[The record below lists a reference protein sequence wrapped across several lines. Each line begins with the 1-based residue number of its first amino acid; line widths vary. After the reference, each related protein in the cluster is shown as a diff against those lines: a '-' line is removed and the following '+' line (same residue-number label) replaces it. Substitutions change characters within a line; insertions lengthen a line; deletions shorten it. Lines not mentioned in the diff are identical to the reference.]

1 MSLNKQAT
9 TFGLKPQVLQKR
21 IADKKTSI
29 LNLSKNRKLTNDE
42 ISVLDLGLTFCPSV
56 QHFNKEQLADDV
68 YKFIRQLS
76 LKEYFSNDD
85 GETENTPVSASQ
97 EHLDRAPTKWSL
109 SNSTWYPESVR
120 ENRSDSLQSF
130 ITEFLEGVK
139 TSLKINSSRFS
150 NNLTSRQR
158 DALASLASDKSI
170 VIKQSDK
177 CGTVVVMDTEDY
189 DAACLKQLED
199 KQFYEELEDD
209 PNPGYKDEI
218 VKELEQLHLQDA
230 ISGKE
235 LSILKEGTQTP
246 AFYGLPKIHSVKSS
260 DSFPP
265 LRPIC
270 SGSGSCT
277 KRLSEFLDTFLKPL
291 AQKLPSYIQ
300 DTTDFLIKIRNY
312 KSKDVNNTI
321 LATMDVNALYPNIH
335 QEEGVEAC
343 REFLEKRPTKSLA
356 SNTICKLILLVLKCN
371 TLIFKNR
378 FFHQVCGT
386 AMGTPFAVNFANLF
400 MAKFEEDMLQ
410 EYERVHKMRPAM
422 WIRFIDDVF
431 IIWEGSME
439 DLNKFIQFANNF
451 AREKGYRSSITFKY
465 ATSTKKVDFLDTT
478 VSLQS
483 DGSLGST
490 LFNKP
495 TASHQYLHQK
505 SYHVS
510 HAKNSLPKSQFIR
523 IRRICSSLEDFDKH
537 AAVYVNHFVKR
548 NYNRKHLMQ
557 QYSTVRN
564 LDRDSLLT
572 YKQTDPEANRVPLV
586 LTYNHKFAGM
596 GRALYDAY
604 NKIAS
609 QHAGFKKVFPT
620 APFIAYR
627 RTKNLRDKL
636 VKANHHKRVVKDL
649 DSNANQEATKSM
661 IEPLMN
667 RSGLI
672 TNTKARRTARISGG
686 PANTAGCIYA
696 GECTKH
702 QLLYVGQTG
711 GPLNVRF
718 NGHRSDASL
727 RPERCELDQHFAEGN
742 CDINK
747 DLRVSILEKA
757 QGTSEAFREYKE
769 DRWITRLQTNK
780 PTGLNVSTHEF
791 GQIYR
796 SLYD

>member
-1 MSLNKQAT
+1 
-9 TFGLKPQVLQKR
+9 
-21 IADKKTSI
+21 
-29 LNLSKNRKLTNDE
+29 
-42 ISVLDLGLTFCPSV
+42 
-56 QHFNKEQLADDV
+56 
-68 YKFIRQLS
+68 
-76 LKEYFSNDD
+76 
-85 GETENTPVSASQ
+85 
-97 EHLDRAPTKWSL
+97 
-109 SNSTWYPESVR
+109 
-120 ENRSDSLQSF
+120 
-130 ITEFLEGVK
+130 
-139 TSLKINSSRFS
+139 
-150 NNLTSRQR
+150 
-158 DALASLASDKSI
+158 
-170 VIKQSDK
+170 
-177 CGTVVVMDTEDY
+177 
-189 DAACLKQLED
+189 
-199 KQFYEELEDD
+199 
-209 PNPGYKDEI
+209 
-218 VKELEQLHLQDA
+218 
-230 ISGKE
+230 
-235 LSILKEGTQTP
+235 
-246 AFYGLPKIHSVKSS
+246 
-260 DSFPP
+260 
-265 LRPIC
+265 
-270 SGSGSCT
+270 
-277 KRLSEFLDTFLKPL
+277 
-291 AQKLPSYIQ
+291 
-300 DTTDFLIKIRNY
+300 
-312 KSKDVNNTI
+312 
-321 LATMDVNALYPNIH
+321 
-335 QEEGVEAC
+335 
-343 REFLEKRPTKSLA
+343 
-356 SNTICKLILLVLKCN
+356 
-371 TLIFKNR
+371 
-378 FFHQVCGT
+378 
-386 AMGTPFAVNFANLF
+386 
-400 MAKFEEDMLQ
+400 
-410 EYERVHKMRPAM
+410 
-422 WIRFIDDVF
+422 
-431 IIWEGSME
+431 
-439 DLNKFIQFANNF
+439 
-451 AREKGYRSSITFKY
+451 
-465 ATSTKKVDFLDTT
+465 
-478 VSLQS
+478 
-483 DGSLGST
+483 
-490 LFNKP
+490 
-495 TASHQYLHQK
+495 
-505 SYHVS
+505 
-510 HAKNSLPKSQFIR
+510 
-523 IRRICSSLEDFDKH
+523 
-537 AAVYVNHFVKR
+537 
-548 NYNRKHLMQ
+548 MQ